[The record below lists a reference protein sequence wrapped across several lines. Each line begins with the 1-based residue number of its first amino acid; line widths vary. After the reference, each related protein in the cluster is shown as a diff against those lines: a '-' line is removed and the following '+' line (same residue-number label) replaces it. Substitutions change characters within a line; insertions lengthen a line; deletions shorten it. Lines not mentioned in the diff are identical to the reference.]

1 MTEPEETKHRNEPN
15 GIPEAAP
22 AGAASSEGPL
32 KLELSVA
39 PNSIEG
45 LFLQALQLPSPED
58 REAFLDRNC
67 QNEPEKR
74 KRVLALL
81 KAHADAGDFMEN
93 PAVDRPTNSP
103 VSLGFLKPS
112 DKEGVLGTIGPY
124 EVLEA
129 IGRGGMG
136 VVLRACDPK
145 LNRVVAVKALLPELA
160 SNPNSRRRFLREAQ
174 AAAAISHPHVVSI
187 HAVDD
192 SDQNHSGTP
201 VPPFLVMECIVGQS
215 LQQKLDKVGPLRLTE
230 ILRISRQ
237 IADGLAAAHKQ
248 GLVHRDIKPA
258 NILLENG
265 VERVKIT
272 DFGLARAIDDITVT
286 RTGEVCGTP
295 QYMSPEQACGDR
307 VDHRSDLFSLGCVMY
322 AMCTGHSPF
331 RGDSIAHVIKRVTQD
346 EPRSIADQNPEI
358 PAWLTE
364 IINSLLQKKAEHRFQ
379 SADDLAVILDKHLS
393 RIQHPSESGSHSA
406 INQQVP
412 AKGSGL
418 PRLGDTN
425 QDAASVIE
433 TTNDKAGLNIKI
445 DTGWLSYRF
454 AFLSMLLVVAS
465 VLILPLLWLASLA
478 VRDLSNGNSL
488 SVFEQDFWTY
498 VFAQK
503 MPTLAAFGTLIA
515 ATLQTLFTINERRK
529 HRRVTSQ
536 AYSQTVFET
545 ESKSVNAPLVS
556 SSTENVYMQFG
567 QIITPVPLEAALHYT
582 TVKSIGR
589 TWILLTLGGVVL
601 SLVLHP
607 TLSLT
612 ANSTQ
617 RIAQAFQFPASLLGI
632 WVMMMLGTKI
642 FTPSSVPLRT
652 WALLSSSML
661 GCMAIGYF
669 WTTVARMPFAVN
681 LNENSSRSLMSAA
694 IIPTLIFLMYCS
706 WVYLE
711 IIKNP
716 ETLQGV
722 RNLTGPQARLSN
734 RNFAVLVT
742 TVLLVL
748 GLVGLLFKISLLS
761 SVKQPAPPTVEAREE
776 R

>member
-1 MTEPEETKHRNEPN
+1 MTEPEGTKHRNEPN
-15 GIPEAAP
+15 GIPDAAP
-22 AGAASSEGPL
+22 TGAASSESPL
-32 KLELSVA
+32 KPELSVA

-67 QNEPEKR
+67 QNEPENR

-81 KAHADAGDFMEN
+81 RAHADAGNFLET
-93 PAVDRPTNSP
+93 PAVDRPTNAP
-103 VSLGFLKPS
+103 ISLGFLNPCNK
-112 DKEGVLGTIGPY
+112 DGVLGTIGPY

-136 VVLRACDPK
+136 VVLRAMDLK
-145 LNRVVAVKALLPELA
+145 LNRIVAVKALLPELA

-192 SDQNHSGTP
+192 SDQDHSGAP

-237 IADGLAAAHKQ
+237 ISDGLAAAHKQ

-364 IINSLLQKKAEHRFQ
+364 IISSLLQKSPEHRFQ
-379 SADDLAVILDKHLS
+379 SAESLVEVLDQHLS
-393 RIQHPSESGSHSA
+393 RIQLVNESGSHSA
-406 INQQVP
+406 INQQIPKSGKTESSRSSEPTFKTNTSTQNFNSSQYEGPYFFGPMVQIP
-412 AKGSGL
+412 MWMRAASFTVLTAIAVCVLIYSAISLGSGRL
-418 PRLGDTN
+418 PNALEMGMVGAFLLTGPLLMSLILCRRTARQLVVFF
-425 QDAASVIE
+425 ALFL
-433 TTNDKAGLNIKI
+433 GLNMFGVLIFALIKGKLKQEKEPDSVKSNQSEARQTSQHAQATSNDWRTDSAQQSKEVQCSAATSQEPI
-445 DTGWLSYRF
+445 ENDLRKLHSSTSRLNYRF
-454 AFLSMLLVVAS
+454 AVLAIVVVAAS
-465 VLILPLLWLASLA
+465 FLILPSLWLVSLA
-478 VRDLSNGNSL
+478 TRDAINGNSL
-488 SVFEQDFWTY
+488 SILVGDFWRS

-503 MPTLAAFGTLIA
+503 
-515 ATLQTLFTINERRK
+515 
-529 HRRVTSQ
+529 
-536 AYSQTVFET
+536 
-545 ESKSVNAPLVS
+545 
-556 SSTENVYMQFG
+556 
-567 QIITPVPLEAALHYT
+567 
-582 TVKSIGR
+582 
-589 TWILLTLGGVVL
+589 
-601 SLVLHP
+601 
-607 TLSLT
+607 
-612 ANSTQ
+612 
-617 RIAQAFQFPASLLGI
+617 
-632 WVMMMLGTKI
+632 
-642 FTPSSVPLRT
+642 
-652 WALLSSSML
+652 
-661 GCMAIGYF
+661 
-669 WTTVARMPFAVN
+669 
-681 LNENSSRSLMSAA
+681 
-694 IIPTLIFLMYCS
+694 IPTL
-706 WVYLE
+706 
-711 IIKNP
+711 
-716 ETLQGV
+716 
-722 RNLTGPQARLSN
+722 LTWGTAISAISL
-734 RNFAVLVT
+734 T
-742 TVLLVL
+742 LLV
-748 GLVGLLFKISLLS
+748 ITERRR
-761 SVKQPAPPTVEAREE
+761 SVRKSR
-776 R
+776 